1 MRLIVTTYIALL
13 GLFAAVAVHAA
24 PFKAYDNNLV
34 NVRRSGEIITLLES
48 RAEQSPGAPAQ
59 IQQSPDD
66 HSKLEEPKTKGG
78 SSKKVQWHPDV
89 KEPTES
95 KYGSKKIIITFT
107 GEAAGFDPKGKPLAS
122 SSANAAKAVHEP
134 QAVGVPPQ
142 IRTRLNE
149 WAEDHLMRKVPI
161 VYNGKYMLGD
171 TDAGFSF
178 TYRFSG
184 DVQKTEYPASL
195 PPVSHSPPAA
205 AAAAEDSDS
214 SFDYHRKQFSSD
226 SD

>member
-24 PFKAYDNNLV
+24 PFQASDNNLL
-34 NVRRSGEIITLLES
+34 NVRRSGEIVTLLES
-48 RAEQSPGAPAQ
+48 RAGQSPGAQTQAQQAPA
-59 IQQSPDD
+59 D
-66 HSKLEEPKTKGG
+66 HSELGKTKGA
-78 SSKKVQWHPDV
+78 SSKRVQWDPDV
-89 KEPTES
+89 KEPT
-95 KYGSKKIIITFT
+95 GSNYKNAKIIVTFT
-107 GEAAGFDPKGKPLAS
+107 GEAAELNSEGKPLTS

-134 QAVGVPPQ
+134 QATNVP
-142 IRTRLNE
+142 IRIRARLNE
-149 WAEDHLMRKVPI
+149 WAENNMMFGRKRHI

-184 DVQKTEYPASL
+184 DVKKTEYPISL
-195 PPVSHSPPAA
+195 PPVSHSGP
-205 AAAAEDSDS
+205 AAEDSDS
-214 SFDYHRKQFSSD
+214 SFDPRMRFSSD